1 MSLKILGYS
10 NTGDSYGQGY
20 DARGDKYTDGYDA
33 AGSKFTSSGD
43 LVELSTTDGAANTA
57 KINALLEEGDVVLA
71 AGDYPVAPGILVN
84 GRTLDLNGAHLTSTE
99 LRFTGALI
107 GMQGNSPCVKNGWL
121 SGLYYAAPGEEGYVR
136 FEGESAIRFRQG
148 GISNAVISGLKINN
162 FCGFSVVNGQS
173 DQLTEVSYKKTTTQ
187 NKTLVDGEFI
197 VPSLSDEY
205 PYITARHAIGYNYYI
220 SDEPVRYKFFDK
232 NGELLATKHGIPGES
247 ILKPTGAVSVS
258 VYVTIEKFVDYGV
271 FEYKRDN
278 SIRIENCEFYCNQR
292 LAIANLPGFSEVIN
306 CQSRS
311 NGYPR
316 EDHTGISWDSD
327 TSGFIDIEDIQ
338 TPYLLIE
345 NCSSENEN
353 GGIFSRVYDLEV
365 INSPA
370 VKTSLRKGWK
380 ARVIDSGY
388 VSFYNPDTAFEIDV
402 TIGGTT
408 QYYPRFAL
416 DSKDRTG
423 KNLGDKHLIPATRFT
438 YDGCV
443 YDNLTTGILWY
454 GSRSEGAFKNC
465 TFNLGAD
472 WMLSRGTFNLTF
484 TNCTINTN
492 GHYLVEHKQ
501 NNSSSL
507 TFVDCTIDDT
517 SKLTTGTPVTVTIEN
532 SGGTS

>member
-1 MSLKILGYS
+1 MTMKILGYS
-10 NTGDSYGQGY
+10 YTGGSYAQGRDAKGNTYES
-20 DARGDKYTDGYDA
+20 GYDA
-33 AGSKFTSSGD
+33 AGSVFTSSGG

-107 GMQGNSPCVKNGWL
+107 GLQGNSPCVKNGWL

-136 FEGESAIRFRQG
+136 VEGESAIRFRQG

-338 TPYLLIE
+338 TPYLLVE
-345 NCSSENEN
+345 GCSSNNEN

-365 INSPA
+365 IDSPT
-370 VKTSLRKGWK
+370 VKTSLRKGWT
-380 ARVIDSGY
+380 ARIINSGI
-388 VSFYNPDTAFEIDV
+388 VGFYNPDTAFEIDL

-408 QYYPRFAL
+408 QLNPKFAL
-416 DSKDRTG
+416 DSKNRIG
-423 KNLGDKHLIPATRFT
+423 QSLGDKHVIPATD
-438 YDGCV
+438 YAYENCA
-443 YDNLTTGILWY
+443 YDNVTTGILWY
-454 GSRSEGAFKNC
+454 GSNVTNTFTNC

-472 WMLSRGTFNLTF
+472 WMLSHGVFNMTFK
-484 TNCTINTN
+484 NCIINTN
-492 GHYLVEHKQ
+492 GHYFVNQQHGKG
-501 NNSSSL
+501 SSSL
-507 TFVDCTIDDT
+507 TFENCTIDDQ
-517 SKLTTGTPVTVTIEN
+517 SKLKTGLAVTVTI
-532 SGGTS
+532 T